1 MNDLLDTFFQECDDL
16 LEGLTSGLNDLENGS
31 GDDETVHAMFRSVH
45 SIKGGAGAFGL
56 DGVVS
61 FAHAMENTLDDMR
74 SGKMAAQET
83 VVTLL
88 FSAADHLCDL
98 VEAARDGTQTA
109 EGFGASVLSDLK
121 QLSRTANGG
130 DAADEAAE
138 RMPEFVPLTLD
149 LGGDL
154 PALECEDGCAEVSDA
169 GDALAGNTLTGERKR
184 FVIRFRAFESTYATG
199 NDPVLLFRA
208 LSGLGVLVVEPDLT
222 LLHPWGED
230 DWRDPQL
237 SWTLTL
243 DLNDGLRE
251 AAIHEVFEFVEGN
264 CDLSIV
270 ARDGGGA
277 GMAQLPTLPDLPSP
291 SDLAELT
298 PLLSVSQSPE
308 GSTDAVK
315 PVAASAQISPPA
327 LGAEPQQEAPAAA
340 ASGPSDSGADG
351 ARQLASHQKPQA
363 ARSSTI
369 RVDLQRVDRLIN
381 LVGELVIG
389 EAMLRQSVTAQ
400 PQFSGSAIEEALG
413 QLKQLSGAIQE
424 SVMAIRAQPVR
435 SLFQRMS
442 RILRETARE
451 AGKQARLVTIGDA
464 VEVDKT
470 VTERLVEPLTH
481 MVRNAIDHGLETPEM
496 RRAAGKPER
505 GDVTLKAAHRSGRVV
520 ITLSDDGAG
529 INRPRVRESAEA
541 KGLIRPEDE
550 LSDAE
555 IDNLLFRPGFS
566 TATEVS
572 NLSGRGV
579 GMDVV
584 RSEIQALGGRVNLQS
599 TPGQG
604 TTLSISL
611 PLTLAV
617 LEGMVVMVEGEALV
631 VPTLAL
637 RETLQP
643 GQASIH
649 DLCDGD
655 LVLSMNGELIPI
667 IDLGA
672 ALSYRRAPEDYG
684 DCALLLIESDSGR
697 RTALAVDRI
706 MDQREV
712 VIKGLEQNYGQVPG
726 IAAATILGDGSI
738 ALIVDT
744 DQMIAPPLQRMGN
757 DLLSAAAITAS
768 LPTPDNSAIHGANAS
783 EGAGQNA

>member
-31 GDDETVHAMFRSVH
+31 GDDETVNAMFRSVH

-56 DGVVS
+56 DTLVS
-61 FAHAMENTLDDMR
+61 FSHAMENVLDDVR
-74 SGKMAAQET
+74 SGRTAADEN
-83 VVTLL
+83 VVALL

-98 VEAARDGTQTA
+98 VESARDGA
-109 EGFGASVLSDLK
+109 DMPESHGASVLSDLK
-121 QLSRTANGG
+121 LLTQSVNGV
-130 DAADEAAE
+130 ADEQAE
-138 RMPEFVPLTLD
+138 EEPAPDFTPLTLD

-154 PALECEDGCAEVSDA
+154 PSLDEVDDAAVESGNDGFAEKEPA
-169 GDALAGNTLTGERKR
+169 QEAIERAARRHDRR
-184 FVIRFRAFESTYATG
+184 FLIRFRATEGTYATG
-199 NDPVLLFRA
+199 NDPILLFRA
-208 LSGLGVLVVEPDLT
+208 LAELGALQVEPEMGALRP
-222 LLHPWGED
+222 LGED
-230 DWRDPQL
+230 DWRDPQM
-237 SWTLTL
+237 SWRLTL
-243 DLNDGLRE
+243 DLADWQHE
-251 AAIHEVFEFVEGN
+251 SAIHDVFEFVEGN
-264 CDLSIV
+264 CDLAIT
-270 ARDGGGA
+270 ALDDPTPLA
-277 GMAQLPTLPDLPSP
+277 EDATLPDLP
-291 SDLAELT
+291 
-298 PLLSVSQSPE
+298 PLEPTQEPTMADAAPDGAPDAPAGADTSA
-308 GSTDAVK
+308 TDAMEPGLAAPDTAQQPGAAPQDPAQ
-315 PVAASAQISPPA
+315 PVSS
-327 LGAEPQQEAPAAA
+327 EK
-340 ASGPSDSGADG
+340 
-351 ARQLASHQKPQA
+351 KPQT

-369 RVDLQRVDRLIN
+369 RVELQRVDRLIN

-389 EAMLRQSVTAQ
+389 EAMLRQSMTSQ
-400 PQFSGSAIEEALG
+400 PQFSGSAIEEAMG
-413 QLKQLSGAIQE
+413 QLKQLSGVIQE

-442 RILRETARE
+442 RIVRETARE

-464 VEVDKT
+464 TEVDKT

-481 MVRNAIDHGLETPEM
+481 MVRNAIDHGLEAPEI
-496 RRAAGKPER
+496 RRAAGKAER
-505 GDVTLKAAHRSGRVV
+505 GDVTLMAAHRSGRVV
-520 ITLSDDGAG
+520 ITLADDGAG
-529 INRPRVRESAEA
+529 IDRDRVRQTAEA
-541 KGLIRPEDE
+541 KGLIRPDEE

-604 TTLSISL
+604 TKLSISL

-617 LEGMVVMVEGEALV
+617 MEGMVVMVENEALV

-649 DLCDGD
+649 ELCEGD
-655 LVLSMNGELIPI
+655 LVLSMNGELVPI

-672 ALSYRRAPEDYG
+672 ALSYRHAPADYAT
-684 DCALLLIESDSGR
+684 CALLLIESESGR

-712 VIKGLEQNYGQVPG
+712 VIKGLEQNYGHVPG

-744 DQMIAPPLQRMGN
+744 DQMIAPPPQRALR
-757 DLLSAAAITAS
+757 DRPPPAALAAS
-768 LPTPDNSAIHGANAS
+768 LAQSNTN
-783 EGAGQNA
+783 EGAAQNA